1 MSGDVEVRCPT
12 CEAVLEPIPGVGF
25 LCLSQPCLPPP
36 ATLARVELR
45 LLATGHV
52 QVEGRPLDLFSV
64 ARIIAQAH
72 AFAQQVVSAK
82 LKEMHDRARL
92 N

>member
-1 MSGDVEVRCPT
+1 M
-12 CEAVLEPIPGVGF
+12 EPIPEVGF
-25 LCLSQPCLPPP
+25 LCLGACLPPQGVV
-36 ATLARVELR
+36 ARVELR

-52 QVEGRPLDLFSV
+52 QVEGRPHDLFTV

-72 AFAQQVVSAK
+72 AFAQRVVAAK
-82 LKEMHDRARL
+82 RDELHDRARL